1 MVYVS
6 GACCLGEAHL
16 KRIERSYQTIFQVSF
31 IITTE
36 ENSKQNF
43 SPSLSPLPFTRKT
56 TAATVLL
63 LSTDFIITG
72 SLSCYKK
79 NRFSAVKFSEIT
91 LEMVFEF

>member
-31 IITTE
+31 IITTAE

-43 SPSLSPLPFTRKT
+43 SPSRHYCPSPEQQQVTFMLQ
-56 TAATVLL
+56 
-63 LSTDFIITG
+63 
-72 SLSCYKK
+72 KK